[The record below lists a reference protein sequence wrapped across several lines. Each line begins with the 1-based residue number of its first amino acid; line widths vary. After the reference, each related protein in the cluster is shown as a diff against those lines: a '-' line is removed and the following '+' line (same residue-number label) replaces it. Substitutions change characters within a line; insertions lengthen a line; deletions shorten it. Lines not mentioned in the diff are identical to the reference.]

1 MATFSSAED
10 VATLIRES
18 KDSSVG
24 EVLAKLSPSEVSRA
38 ISRLDLDERTRLFE
52 LLPPDSASPVVQA
65 MPLALKSEVLRNLRL
80 STAAA
85 ILDRLLSDDQTDL
98 LSSLD
103 EDKASDILALMAP
116 GEAADVNRLSRFAS
130 DTAGGLMATEFLVY
144 PANTSVA
151 DVVSDLRARAE
162 EYARYSVQYVYVVS
176 EVGQLIGVVRLRDLL
191 FHSDQ
196 ELLKNLPLGRPIT
209 VTVETGLTELRDFF
223 KRHRFFAAP
232 VIDKEDHLIGVVT
245 RADFDEASAD
255 QASKAFLRFSGIVFG
270 EEFRS
275 MSLLNRV
282 GGRLAWLVTT
292 LLLSFS
298 AASVVG
304 LFQDTLSE
312 FIALAVFLPVISG
325 MSGNAGNQAIAVS
338 MRELSLG
345 LIRPAEI
352 VWVLTKEA
360 SVGVI
365 NGLTLGIAL
374 TLIALLWKGNPY
386 LGLVVGAAQA
396 VGVLLASCL
405 GGIIPM
411 LLKRLG
417 FDPAVASAPLLTT
430 ITDATGFFLT
440 LVLASLWLTA

>member
-1 MATFSSAED
+1 
-10 VATLIRES
+10 
-18 KDSSVG
+18 
-24 EVLAKLSPSEVSRA
+24 
-38 ISRLDLDERTRLFE
+38 
-52 LLPPDSASPVVQA
+52 
-65 MPLALKSEVLRNLRL
+65 
-80 STAAA
+80 
-85 ILDRLLSDDQTDL
+85 
-98 LSSLD
+98 
-103 EDKASDILALMAP
+103 
-116 GEAADVNRLSRFAS
+116 
-130 DTAGGLMATEFLVY
+130 MATEFLAY
-144 PANTSVA
+144 PASTSVA
-151 DVVSDLRARAE
+151 EVVSDLRARAE
-162 EYARYSVQYVYVVS
+162 EYSRYSVQYVYVVD
-176 EVGQLIGVVRLRDLL
+176 EGQLVGVVRLRDLL

-196 ELLKNLPLGRPIT
+196 ALLKNLPLGKAIT
-209 VTVETGLTELRDFF
+209 VSVETSLTELRDFF
-223 KRHRFFAAP
+223 KRNTFFAAP
-232 VIDKEDHLIGVVT
+232 VIDKEEHLIGVVT
-245 RADFDEASAD
+245 RADFDEATAD

-282 GGRLAWLVTT
+282 SGRLAWLVTT

-304 LFQDTLSE
+304 LFQDTLAD

-345 LIRPAEI
+345 LIRPTEI

-360 SVGVI
+360 GVGAI
-365 NGLTLGIAL
+365 NGLALGIAL
-374 TLIALLWKGNPY
+374 TLVAMLWKGNPY

-396 VGVLLASCL
+396 VSVVLASCL